1 MPVEAIAKSSA
12 AQLDAAQSIQLAE
25 LDSRT
30 LALLQESEGRFRRLF
45 EEIPN
50 IPVQG
55 YDRHRRVIFWNR
67 ASEALYGY
75 SAEEVLG
82 QLIEDILIPSSLRDQ
97 IVPLIDDWITRGP
110 VIPPGE
116 IELRHKDGSLVP
128 VFSSH
133 VVLNNTEGQPEMYC
147 VDLDLRDRKHAEQAL
162 RASEEK
168 YRSIFENI
176 TQGLFQ
182 VDATGRYI
190 SVNPFLVNLLGYESA
205 GVLKERL
212 TQPKQLYVDEER
224 YLKLQSQLEARGAVR
239 DFESQIYRQDG
250 STLWVSETQAA
261 VCDPNGDLLYYEG
274 RLEDVTLRRQAE
286 DRLRHD
292 AIHDK
297 LTGLYNRVYLTQ
309 ELNQVLVV
317 EKRPD
322 EDQSWAVL
330 FVDLDRFK
338 VINDSL
344 GHIVGDQVL
353 CAVAQRFQGV
363 LRLHDVLARFGGDE
377 FVLLLHGVNKQQDAV
392 QVATRLLASLQKPVS
407 VGDQTFSVKASVGI
421 AFAKPGYQE
430 ATEVLRDA
438 DLAMYQAKAEGGSCY
453 RFFEQDMHPRAMERL
468 QLEYELKSALEHHQ
482 LQLAYQPIM
491 DLATGQV
498 CGFEALLR
506 WQHPDRGWISPTT
519 FIPIAEETGLI
530 QPLSWWVFQAAINQ
544 LQAWRSQFPQADK
557 LTMNVNLS
565 AMQLKQ
571 ENLVSYLAGM
581 LEAAQLPSDRLKLE
595 VTETSFF
602 EASELNMQI
611 FQELKQLGV
620 GLCIDDFG
628 TGYSSL
634 SRLHQ
639 LPLDVLKIDRSFVDG
654 VENDARKQAIAQ
666 SIVMLAHGLGAKVVA
681 EGIETP
687 QQKQILQQLNCEFGQ
702 GYWFSRPLTAEQVN
716 HWLHQQGFATLPSS
730 SSAA

>member
-1 MPVEAIAKSSA
+1 MSAKASAKSSA
-12 AQLDAAQSIQLAE
+12 AQLDVVQPIQPSE

-55 YDRHRRVIFWNR
+55 YDRHRRVIFWNH
-67 ASEALYGY
+67 ASAVLYGY
-75 SAEEVLG
+75 TAEEALG
-82 QLIEDILIPSSLRDQ
+82 QLIEDIIIPHPLCEQ
-97 IVPLIDDWITRGP
+97 VIPLIDDWIAGGAA
-110 VIPPGE
+110 IPPGE
-116 IELRHKDGSLVP
+116 IQLRHKDGYLVP

-133 VVLNNTEGQPEMYC
+133 VVLKNTQGQPEMYC
-147 VDLDLRDRKHAEQAL
+147 VDLDLRDRKQAEQDL

-168 YRSIFENI
+168 YRGIFENI

-182 VDATGRYI
+182 IDAKGRYI

-205 GVLKERL
+205 VALMAKVPHL
-212 TQPKQLYVDEER
+212 KQLYVDVER
-224 YLKLQSQLEARGAVR
+224 YKELQKQLEGRGAVR

-261 VCDPNGDLLYYEG
+261 VYAPSGDLLYYEG
-274 RLEDVTLRRQAE
+274 RLEDVTLRHQAE
-286 DRLRHD
+286 ERLRHD

-297 LTGLYNRVYLTQ
+297 LTGLYNRTYLTQ
-309 ELNQVLVV
+309 KLNQILAV
-317 EKRPD
+317 ETRAEQD
-322 EDQSWAVL
+322 ESWAVL

-344 GHIVGDQVL
+344 GHIVGDQIL
-353 CAVAQRFQGV
+353 CAVAQRFQSV

-377 FVLLLHGVNKQQDAV
+377 FVLLLHGVKKPQDAV
-392 QVATRLLASLQKPVS
+392 LVATRLLASLQQPVS
-407 VGDQTFSVKASVGI
+407 VEDQTFSVKASVGI
-421 AFAKPGYQE
+421 AFGKSNYQA

-453 RFFEQDMHPRAMERL
+453 RFFEQDMHPRALERL
-468 QLEYELKSALEHHQ
+468 QLEHELKFALEHHQ

-491 DLATGQV
+491 DLVTGQV

-506 WQHPDRGWISPTT
+506 WQHPERGWISPTT

-530 QPLSWWVFQAAINQ
+530 QPLSWWVFQAAIDQ
-544 LQAWRSQFPQADK
+544 LQAWRSQLPQADK

-571 ENLVSYLAGM
+571 ENLVAYLAGM
-581 LEAAQLPSDRLKLE
+581 LQAAQLPSDRLKLE

-611 FQELKQLGV
+611 FQDLKQLGV

-639 LPLDVLKIDRSFVDG
+639 LPLDVLKIDRAFVDG
-654 VENDARKQAIAQ
+654 VEHDARKQAIAQ

-687 QQKQILQQLNCEFGQ
+687 EQQKILQQLNCEFGQ
-702 GYWFSRPLTAEQVN
+702 GYWFSRPLTVEQVG
-716 HWLHQQGFATLPSS
+716 HWLNQQGFAALPS
-730 SSAA
+730 